1 MSKGGVTLRDVAERV
16 GVTPAAVSMALLG
29 RGRISEQKRLD
40 IQNAAAEL
48 GYVGSSAARA
58 LRSQR
63 ADTIALIVP
72 TTATHVFGH
81 AYFTHVLQGVIEA
94 ANERNI
100 QVLIS
105 TNADQDNG
113 LTAYERVMR
122 SNMVDGAIVT
132 SAAID
137 DSTVERLNEG
147 GVPVVLIGNFPYLQ
161 DPVTVGVDDR
171 AASVL
176 ATDHLIGVH
185 GRTRLLHVAG
195 PLDHQTGLDRSIGFT
210 SAVEAA
216 GISSGSMIVE
226 GDLSEGGGADAIL
239 RLGASVTDFDGIFF
253 ANDDMA
259 YGAIQE
265 LRRQGVRVPADVSII
280 GFDDFG
286 LSRAVS
292 PSITTIHV
300 PAEEM
305 ARAAT
310 GRLLDIV
317 EGIAGWS
324 RRDFEV
330 SLVARESCGC
340 GPLRVAAAAP
350 AAGSSHHT

>member
-1 MSKGGVTLRDVAERV
+1 VTLRDVADRV

-81 AYFTHVLQGVIEA
+81 AYFTHVLQGVVEA
-94 ANERNI
+94 ANERTI
-100 QVLIS
+100 QVLIA

-137 DSTVERLNEG
+137 DPTVERLSQS
-147 GVPVVLIGNFPYLQ
+147 GVPVVLIGNFPYLD

-171 AASVL
+171 KAA
-176 ATDHLIGVH
+176 ATATRHLSEVH
-185 GRTRLLHVAG
+185 GRRRILHVSG
-195 PLDHQTGLDRSIGFT
+195 PLDHQTGLDRRGGFDD
-210 SAVEAA
+210 AVEAA
-216 GISSGSMIVE
+216 GLAGDARVVE
-226 GDLSEGGGADAIL
+226 SDLSESGGAEAI
-239 RLGASVTDFDGIFF
+239 RSLGEAAAEFDGMFF

-259 YGAIQE
+259 FGAVGE
-265 LRRQGVRVPADVSII
+265 LRRLGLRVPDDVSIV

-286 LSRAVS
+286 LARVVT
-292 PSITTIHV
+292 PGLTTVHV

-305 ARAAT
+305 ARAAAD
-310 GRLLDIV
+310 RLLDIV
-317 EGIAGWS
+317 EGRDGW
-324 RRDFEV
+324 RRREFAVE
-330 SLVARESCGC
+330 LVVRESCGC
-340 GPLRVAAAAP
+340 GA
-350 AAGSSHHT
+350 